1 MSGTA
6 STMQNDSKR
15 WDAPDMTPAVSRRF
29 LMRFYR
35 GIAVPDGAVTSTI
48 ADIRQN
54 GLQIRTSGWRMIAQ
68 DLKPH
73 LDRLWSLPSIQRSDV
88 DLVPRDETPARVC
101 ACADK
106 TSAGFYACKKN
117 VNATDTASVL
127 IEFDA
132 DIADVIVDGRDFLYT
147 VFQMGNPERA
157 RPIVERLFG
166 SAILRYADRAWATKR
181 GDHQRIAICDL
192 AVQDDDV
199 IHAHAKNT
207 MVIGGRYD
215 TQFCSAFMVRMP
227 IPSERIVSVE
237 QVSARDF
244 AFPDPGISSLFAWPR
259 TIPDL

>member
-1 MSGTA
+1 MWA
-6 STMQNDSKR
+6 
-15 WDAPDMTPAVSRRF
+15 AVAA
-29 LMRFYR
+29 LLLVQAAE
-35 GIAVPDGAVTSTI
+35 IVTVV
-48 ADIRQN
+48 RQESLTFDEDDHIFAGYEMWKTGDYGLN
-54 GLQIRTSGWRMIAQ
+54 PEHPPLVKLLATSVILGESLQIPPNKGRFFKEEAY
-68 DLKPH
+68 L
-73 LDRLWSLPSIQRSDV
+73 
-88 DLVPRDETPARVC
+88 
-101 ACADK
+101 
-106 TSAGFYACKKN
+106 
-117 VNATDTASVL
+117 
-127 IEFDA
+127 
-132 DIADVIVDGRDFLYT
+132 DGRDFLYT